1 MNGTIRVAP
10 ALNAFKFFLTRK
22 ASRGNVLNVFKSS
35 STRLPIS
42 DPSDSQSKD
51 SLSDEKISRSEAT
64 REHILD
70 TAIRLF
76 RENGFDE
83 TTMREVAGEV
93 GVALGLAYH
102 YFPSKE
108 ALVMAYYERV
118 QRAHR
123 IVAHEKLAHARS
135 LRDRL
140 SMLLHTELDILKDDR
155 KLLGALFRYTGNP
168 EHTLSFLGKATA
180 PLRADCMSLF
190 AEALEPERLPEDLR
204 ELLPLAMWALH
215 MGVLLYFLYDS
226 SPNLKR
232 THKLVDGSVKL
243 TVRFLKLAKFPLLR
257 AARRGVMGLLREAE
271 LIPRG

>member
-1 MNGTIRVAP
+1 
-10 ALNAFKFFLTRK
+10 
-22 ASRGNVLNVFKSS
+22 VLNVFNLPSK
-35 STRLPIS
+35 TRAVTS
-42 DPSDSQSKD
+42 EAADSQMQESP
-51 SLSDEKISRSEAT
+51 SSEKISRSETT

-70 TAIRLF
+70 TAIGLF
-76 RENGFDE
+76 RKNGFDE
-83 TTMREVAGEV
+83 TTMREVASEV

-118 QRAHR
+118 QREHR
-123 IVAHEKLAHARS
+123 IVAHEKLTQTRS

-140 SMLLHTELDILKDDR
+140 AMLLHTKLDILKDDR
-155 KLLGALFRYTGNP
+155 KLLGTLFRYTGSP
-168 EHTLSFLGKATA
+168 EHPLSFFGKTTA

-190 AEALEPERLPEDLR
+190 AEALQLERLPEDLR
-204 ELLPLAMWALH
+204 DLLPLAMWALH

-232 THKLVDGSVKL
+232 TRKLVESSVEL
-243 TVRFLKLAKFPLLR
+243 TVRFMKLAKFPLLR
-257 AARRGVMGLLREAE
+257 PARRGVMGLLREAE